1 MSLQEP
7 GISIDEVLEAYTENS
22 EPIQELKTQCFTSP
36 IPWNNALKFPNKTIA
51 VEA

>member
-1 MSLQEP
+1 P